1 MGRTQLMV
9 RYDPREIEPKWRA
22 AWAASGIFRAE
33 NQSDKPKYYVLE
45 MFPYPSGRLHVG
57 HARNYAMG
65 DVVARFKRAR
75 GYNVLH
81 PMGWDAFGLPAENA
95 AAERGIDPAAW
106 TRANIEVMREEL
118 MRLGL
123 SIDWSREFA
132 TCDPDYYGAEQ
143 AWFLDL
149 WRRGLVYRK
158 QGWVNWDPV
167 DMTVLANEQVIE
179 GLGWRSGAPVE
190 RRKLTQWFLRITDY
204 ADELLAGLAGLDRW
218 PSKVRVMQEKWIG
231 KSEGLELTFRFDG
244 TPPPGFE
251 SGVKVFT
258 TRPDTLYGASF
269 VAIAPDHPLA
279 ARLAADNPAVA
290 SFLAICRKGGTSE
303 AQIETAEKL
312 GLDTGL
318 KVRHPFASAREI
330 AVWVANFVLM
340 EYGAGAIFGCPAHDQ
355 RDLDFARKYH
365 LPVLTVVAPPGADAL
380 FHVKHEAYVGDGRIV
395 NSGFL
400 DGLDVGAAKVAA
412 IDRAE
417 TIGVGKRVTV
427 YRLRDWGVSR
437 QRGWGPPIPF
447 IHCADCGIVGV
458 PVEQLPV
465 RLPDEMDFSQPG
477 SPLVRH
483 PTWKHT
489 ICPTCG
495 GPAERETDTLDTFVD
510 SAWYFARFANPA
522 YPEPIDK
529 AAADYWLPVDQYIG
543 GIEHAVLHLLY
554 ARFIT
559 RALRDDGLLAVSEP
573 IEGLFTQG
581 MVTHET
587 YRRQNGDWVEPR
599 TVEISEEGATR
610 RARLKET
617 GEPVVIG
624 EVEKMSKSKRNVVA
638 PEDIADIY
646 GVDAARLFVLSDS
659 PPERDVQWTSAGL
672 EGASRLVN
680 RVWNAFEPID
690 GLEKGTIDQA
700 AAADLRRATHRTI
713 KAVTE
718 AIESFRFNSA
728 VARIHEFVKVLR
740 ASPIMHETRHEAL
753 SALARLIAP
762 FAPHLGEECWRR
774 LGEADMV
781 AQAPWPAYDPA
792 WSDDEEKILPV
803 QINGRLRGEVR
814 APSGASEIEVEK
826 LVLGDPDIIRRLEGL
841 TLKKVIVVK
850 DRIVNLVA
858 G

>member
-1 MGRTQLMV
+1 MV
-9 RYDPREIEPKWRA
+9 RYDPRHVEPKWRA
-22 AWAASGIFRAE
+22 EWAASGIFRAE

-75 GYNVLH
+75 GFNVLH

-158 QGWVNWDPV
+158 EGWVNWDPV
-167 DMTVLANEQVIE
+167 DATVLANEQVID

-190 RRKLTQWFLRITDY
+190 RRKLAQWFLRITNY
-204 ADELLAGLAGLDRW
+204 AEELLAGLADLDRW
-218 PSKVRVMQEKWIG
+218 PNKVRVMQEKWIG
-231 KSEGLELTFRFDG
+231 RSEGLELAFPFHG
-244 TPPPGFE
+244 IPPKGFE
-251 SGVKVFT
+251 GGVKVFT
-258 TRPDTLYGASF
+258 TRPDTLFGASF
-269 VAIAPDHPLA
+269 IAVAPDHPLA
-279 ARLAADNPAVA
+279 ASLAAEQPAVA
-290 SFLAICRKGGTSE
+290 AFLAECRKGGTSE

-312 GLDTGL
+312 GIDTGFR
-318 KVRHPFASAREI
+318 VCHPFDFSRQI
-330 AVWVANFVLM
+330 PVWVANFVLM
-340 EYGAGAIFGCPAHDQ
+340 EYGVGAIFGCPAHDQ
-355 RDLDFARKYH
+355 RDLDFARKYD
-365 LPVLTVVAPPGADAL
+365 LPVIPVVAPPGEDAM
-380 FHVKHEAYVGDGRIV
+380 FHVKHDAYVGEGRLV

-400 DGLDVGAAKVAA
+400 DGLDIEAAKSAA
-412 IDRAE
+412 IRRAE
-417 TIGVGKRVTV
+417 TLGAGNRLTV

-437 QRGWGPPIPF
+437 QRAWGPPIPF
-447 IHCADCGIVGV
+447 IHCGACGIVGV
-458 PVEQLPV
+458 PVDQLPV
-465 RLPDEMDFSQPG
+465 RLPDDMDFSRPG

-483 PTWKHT
+483 PAWKHT
-489 ICPTCG
+489 TCPTCG

-522 YPEPIDK
+522 YSSPID
-529 AAADYWLPVDQYIG
+529 ALAADYWLPVDQYIG

-554 ARFIT
+554 ARFVT
-559 RALRDDGLLAVSEP
+559 RALRDDGLLGVSEP
-573 IEGLFTQG
+573 IAGLFTQG

-587 YRRQNGDWVEPR
+587 YRRQNGEWTEPR
-599 TVEISEEGATR
+599 SVEIAHGGPTR

-638 PEDIADIY
+638 PEDIADVY
-646 GVDAARLFVLSDS
+646 GVDAVRLFVLSDS

-672 EGASRLVN
+672 EGASRLIS
-680 RVWNAFEPID
+680 RVWSEFDSFENS
-690 GLEKGTIDQA
+690 EKGTTDLA
-700 AAADLRRATHRTI
+700 ATSDLRRATHRTI

-718 AIESFRFNSA
+718 AIETFRFNSA
-728 VARIHEFVKVLR
+728 VARIHEFVRALR
-740 ASPIMHETRHEAL
+740 AGSGGPKARQEAL

-762 FAPHLGEECWRR
+762 FAPHLGEECWQR
-774 LGEADMV
+774 LGKAGMV
-781 AQAPWPAYDPA
+781 AQAPWPDHDPV
-792 WSDDEEKILPV
+792 WSVDEDKVLPV
-803 QINGRLRGEVR
+803 QINGKVRGHIR
-814 APSGASEIEVEK
+814 ARSGASETEVEK
-826 LVLGDPDIIRRLEGL
+826 LVLEDPDIVRRLDGL

-850 DRIVNLVA
+850 DRIINLVA